1 MVMIVVYSHVVL
13 LTLHW
18 RQIYDTIKTPTAQR
32 DLVRVHRKI
41 HMVAG
46 MEQLPII
53 VRAALTGSVNLL
65 RLVITPTRCDAM
77 HTMSVQ
83 AITF

>member
-1 MVMIVVYSHVVL
+1 
-13 LTLHW
+13 
-18 RQIYDTIKTPTAQR
+18 
-32 DLVRVHRKI
+32 
-41 HMVAG
+41 MVAG